1 MLTFNVIHKYEE
13 GDQCQDESK
22 DQILIT
28 LQNMLELDDYMRL
41 APNVFND
48 GVSVYI
54 FWIRGHE
61 IRLRQ

>member
-28 LQNMLELDDYMRL
+28 T
-41 APNVFND
+41 NV
-48 GVSVYI
+48 S
-54 FWIRGHE
+54 E
-61 IRLRQ
+61 